1 MNNRKE
7 ILQFLPEFLLVQSKV
22 KHIIFKDKKLKTSYL
37 IDIIHNML
45 LKYYFKKDN
54 RFIISSLVLK
64 DKYGHLYNYY
74 IQYLV
79 EIGSIKMVKNYLKG
93 NNSRIYSI
101 DENILKNKILRYK
114 NTDKFLIKKLSIKHL
129 QFELTKSSIINRE
142 IKEKLI
148 SDLYSVDIDFD
159 RSISYLDSLKK
170 DDIDVYNRNKYSVE
184 SINNKNIFYH
194 FDSYGR
200 LHTNFTIL
208 KGFIRKNC
216 LLIDSEETCE
226 MDINNS
232 QPLFLY
238 KLIIE
243 SETKWV
249 NKEELEIFSIL
260 VKNGNYYQYLIDKL
274 NLKSKSEAKEVTYK
288 VLFGQNRNNSKCDKL
303 FRSIFPTIYNY
314 IRLYKS
320 ENKDYRVLA
329 YDLQMAESKLIFNKI
344 IKKIMSLNLDIKVI
358 TVHDSIIIQKKWK
371 DIVSNIFFNE
381 IFKHFNKNTNL
392 EKIYN

>member
-1 MNNRKE
+1 MTDKKE
-7 ILQFLPEFLLVQSKV
+7 ILQFLPEFLLEQSKS
-22 KHIIFKDKKLKTSYL
+22 KHIIFKDKKIKTSYI

-54 RFIISSLVLK
+54 RFTLSSLVLK
-64 DKYGHLYNYY
+64 DKYGYLYNYY
-74 IQYLV
+74 IQYLL
-79 EIGSIKMVKNYLKG
+79 EIGAIKMIKNYLKG
-93 NNSRIYSI
+93 NNSRIYAL
-101 DENILKNKILRYK
+101 EEGILKNKILRYR
-114 NTDKFLIKKLSIKHL
+114 NTDKFLIKKLLNKHL
-129 QFELTKSSIINRE
+129 QFELNKSNIINRE

-148 SDLYSVDIDFD
+148 SDLYSVEIDFD

-216 LLIDSEETCE
+216 LMIDNEETCE
-226 MDINNS
+226 IDINNS

-243 SETKWV
+243 SESRWV

-274 NLKSKSEAKEVTYK
+274 CLNDKSEAKEITYK
-288 VLFGQNRNNSKCDKL
+288 VLFGRNRVNSKPDKL
-303 FRSIFPTIYNY
+303 FSSIFPTIYNY
-314 IRLYKS
+314 IRLYKN
-320 ENKDYRVLA
+320 ENKDYKILA

-344 IKKIMSLNLDIKVI
+344 IKEIMNINLDIKVI
-358 TVHDSIIIQKKWK
+358 TVHDSIIVQKKWK